1 MGELD
6 RLGFNCTLCQSDK
19 DLRAY
24 RGCGVAP
31 DLGAGS
37 GALPVFDEHGR
48 PLERP
53 VINLWDA
60 QAYIDEHH
68 KEHPGTPLD
77 PLGASE
83 VYMHAGQCW
92 VHEFTGDL
100 WPWCPAWFARFYQGP
115 HAAFADHVISLAGLA
130 TRGLLAWAVREQ
142 PTGAEVAGVNIVLSL
157 RERLKIEGEERAYR
171 EAKDKN
177 NQG

>member
-6 RLGFNCTLCQSDK
+6 RLGFNCTLCQFDK

-53 VINLWDA
+53 AINLWDA
-60 QAYIDEHH
+60 QAYIDEHY

-100 WPWCPAWFARFYQGP
+100 WPWCPAWLARFYQGP

-142 PTGAEVAGVNIVLSL
+142 PTGAEVAGVNIGLGL

-171 EAKDKN
+171 EEKEKRE
-177 NQG
+177 G